1 MFVQQLKAPLILVG
15 CKLDLRNEQQQVA
28 EIFYYA
34 QEAVIHPIDPIFD
47 YETQFLRPRCV
58 AALNRIFSLCDRD
71 GDGALSDVEFNKFQV
86 RTH

>member
-1 MFVQQLKAPLILVG
+1 MEPFMRRFREIEIGIECSALCQF
-15 CKLDLRNEQQQVA
+15 QVA